1 MRRAA
6 LLAVTA
12 TALLAAC
19 SSKTPNPDAST
30 SGAPSASVT
39 VAATPTKKPAHVV
52 TARQALYVYQNSIW
66 LYDVK
71 TNTTRQVT
79 QGGTVSMPKWLDATH
94 FSFVQ
99 GGNTLKIA
107 DLKAATTT
115 DVFTAPGGIQVYGW
129 SPDGQ
134 TVAYVET
141 DSSGY
146 PHLRYRSVSDGA
158 TQSVATLA
166 QAPGRGA
173 TQADDL
179 QIQFSKDGA
188 YMLVVYTPAD
198 GGASPV
204 PPEQSQFQVRG
215 RDGSLAFSVDMSREP
230 TMGIFS
236 RDGKTVY
243 YLDSRGVHAWTAAS
257 GNARTVRRMQ
267 WFDQWS
273 SPDGSKI
280 AFDSGYFSTNVRV
293 RVLDLRALTVVT
305 VSKVGRAFPVFA
317 GPTSL
322 WVEEVIPCT
331 EACDGPSVGRA
342 YLLNTATKA
351 ERLLPMQSL
360 AQVDVLYA

>member
-6 LLAVTA
+6 LFALVTVV
-12 TALLAAC
+12 LAAC
-19 SSKTPNPDAST
+19 SSKTPHPNTST
-30 SGAPSASVT
+30 SGTPSASVT
-39 VAATPTKKPAHVV
+39 AAATSTKKPAHVV
-52 TARQALYVYQNSIW
+52 SARQALYVFQNSIW
-66 LYDVK
+66 LYDVR
-71 TNTTRQVT
+71 TNKTRQVT

-134 TVAYVET
+134 TVAYIET

-146 PHLRYRSVSDGA
+146 PHLRYRSISDGA

-179 QIQFSKDGA
+179 RIQFSKDGA
-188 YMLVVYTPAD
+188 YVLVVYTPAD
-198 GGASPV
+198 GGASSV

-230 TMGIFS
+230 TMGTFS

-257 GNARTVRRMQ
+257 GSARTLRRMQ
-267 WFDQWS
+267 WFDPWT
-273 SPDGSKI
+273 SPDGSKV
-280 AFDSGYFSTNVRV
+280 AFDSGYFSTDVRV
-293 RVLDLRALTVVT
+293 KVLDLRALTVAT
-305 VSKVGRAFPVFA
+305 VSKVGRAFPVVA

-322 WVEEVIPCT
+322 WAEEVVPCH
-331 EACDGPSVGRA
+331 EACDGPSLGRV
-342 YLLNTATKA
+342 YLLDTVTKA
-351 ERLLPMQSL
+351 ERLLPMQTL
-360 AQVDVLYA
+360 AQIDVLYA